1 MIPILYSAITEG
13 TVPDHYGV
21 GPLTAALSC
30 LVTEERNGAYELELT
45 YPASGIHAEEIKP
58 NAFIK
63 AKPNFMDAPQIF
75 RINKV
80 GKTIAG
86 KFTVRAY
93 HITYDLSGKVI
104 QSGSAGSC
112 ATACALLT
120 TSAGNFTISTNK
132 AVAGSFEVVEPS
144 SVRSWLGGK
153 EGSLLD
159 VYGSGEWK
167 FDNYTARL
175 MTSRGADRGVTI
187 RYGKNL
193 TQLSQ
198 EIDMSN
204 LVTAIVPYYID
215 QNGNK
220 TVGAS
225 VPTGLTLDV
234 PRDLAVDF
242 SQSVQPE
249 NGTPVLT
256 QLANLAAAYIANNNL
271 TTLGNSITLD
281 FVQSGAITERVDL
294 CDTVG
299 IYVEALGITARAK
312 CVKTIWDVLQDRYSK
327 ITLGQV
333 RTNIADT
340 IASNKKELTQTA
352 TRADVNRAT
361 ELITGNRGGY
371 VVMRDSDGDG
381 EPDEFLIMNTPD
393 IHTATRV
400 WRWNQAGL
408 GYSDNGYEGPYGLAM
423 TSEGE
428 IDADFIKVGVISDAQ
443 GNSTID
449 MTNGEAI
456 LNELKAK
463 RILTLVDANGINR
476 GHLSYTISTGAAMM
490 LREPS
495 GQATVSV
502 VAGTSND
509 ASVLLMRSNGTMG
522 VEICSDGILGGRA
535 AFYDL
540 NNKPRVRIDPNTGV
554 QVNNTSRTVVLIGQ
568 AVDNGGSVGIYNS
581 SGTQV
586 GSFMSISSAG
596 YISVSNSSGTQT
608 IYGDG
613 SNGSLTCGSLH
624 QTSSKKVKKNI
635 KPIQDAAKIL
645 ELQAVSFD
653 YKEEQQGKDRRGFIA
668 EDVQPVLPN
677 LVAPEE
683 DGRPASLDYV
693 GMIPYLQ
700 DVLKSQQQEI
710 TELKKRI
717 EALENKIN
725 AQEGKNDGNV

>member
-1 MIPILYSAITEG
+1 MIPILYSTITEG

-21 GPLTAALSC
+21 GALSAC
-30 LVTEERNGAYELELT
+30 LSCSVTEVRNGEYELELT
-45 YPASGIHAEEIKP
+45 YPASGIHAEEIVP

-63 AKPNFMDAPQIF
+63 AKPNYMDTPQLF

-86 KFTVRAY
+86 KFTVHAY

-104 QSGSAGSC
+104 QSGTAGSC
-112 ATACALLT
+112 AAACALLT
-120 TSAGNFTISTNK
+120 ASAGNFSITTNK
-132 AVAGSFEVVEPS
+132 SVSGSFEVTQPS

-153 EGSLLD
+153 AGSLLD
-159 VYGSGEWK
+159 VYGPGEWK
-167 FDNYTARL
+167 FDNYGARL
-175 MTSRGADRGVTI
+175 MASRGADRGVTI

-198 EIDMSN
+198 ELDMSN
-204 LVTAIVPYYID
+204 LVTAIVPFYID

-225 VPTGLTLDV
+225 VPTGLELDV
-234 PRDLAVDF
+234 ARDLAVDF
-242 SQSVQPE
+242 SQNIQPE
-249 NGTPVLT
+249 SATPVAT

-340 IASNKKELTQTA
+340 IASNKQELTLTA
-352 TRADVNRAT
+352 TREDVNRAT

-393 IHTATRV
+393 IHTATKV

-408 GYSDNGYEGPYGLAM
+408 GYSDNGYDGPYGLAM

-428 IDADFIKVGVISDAQ
+428 INADFLKVGVIQDQQ

-449 MTNGEAI
+449 MTNGAAI

-463 RILTLVDANGINR
+463 RILTLIDANGINR
-476 GHLSYTISTGAAMM
+476 GHFSYTISTGAAMM

-495 GQATVSV
+495 GNATVSI
-502 VAGTSND
+502 VAGTSD
-509 ASVLLMRSNGTMG
+509 DSSIMLMRSNGTSG
-522 VEICSDGILGGRA
+522 VDINADAVLGGTA
-535 AFYDL
+535 NFYDI
-540 NNKPRVRIDPNTGV
+540 NNKRRIQLSSFGGI
-554 QVNNTSRTVVLIGQ
+554 QVNNTSRTVVNINN
-568 AVDNGGSVGIYNS
+568 AVDSGGFVGVYNA

-586 GSFMSISSAG
+586 GTIMSSSSSG
-596 YISVSNSSGTQT
+596 YFSVGDSSGTQK

-613 SNGSLTCGSLH
+613 ATGSLTCVSLH
-624 QTSSKKVKKNI
+624 QTSSRKVKKNI
-635 KPIQDAAKIL
+635 KPIQDATKIL
-645 ELQAVSFD
+645 ELQAVRFD
-653 YKEEQQGKDRRGFIA
+653 YKEEQQGEDRRGFIA
-668 EDVQPVLPN
+668 EDVQTVLPN
-677 LVAPEE
+677 LVAPET
-683 DGRPASLDYV
+683 DGHPASIDYV

-717 EALENKIN
+717 AALEKTIK

>member
-1 MIPILYSAITEG
+1 MIPILYKTVSEG
-13 TVPDHYGV
+13 TVPSNYGV
-21 GPLTAALSC
+21 GALTDAISAT
-30 LVTEERNGAYELELT
+30 VTEERNGAYELALT
-45 YPASGIHAEEIKP
+45 YPANGIHAEDIEP
-58 NAFIK
+58 NSFIK
-63 AKPNFMDAPQIF
+63 AKPNFMDDPQLF
-75 RINKV
+75 RIIKV
-80 GKTIAG
+80 SATIAG
-86 KFTVRAY
+86 KFTVQAQ
-93 HITYDLSGKVI
+93 HISYDLSGKI
-104 QSGSAGSC
+104 ITSGTAGSC
-112 ATACALLT
+112 AAACALLQT
-120 TSAGNFTISTNK
+120 KAGNFSITTDRVK
-132 AVAGSFEVVEPS
+132 ADAFSIAEPS
-144 SVRSWLGGK
+144 SVRSWFGGK
-153 EGSLLD
+153 AGSLLD
-159 VYGSGEWK
+159 IYGGEWRY
-167 FDNYTARL
+167 DNYGARL

-198 EIDMSN
+198 VLDMSN
-204 LVTAIVPYYID
+204 LCTGIIPYFID

-220 TVGAS
+220 TVGAR

-234 PRDLAVDF
+234 DRDVAVDF
-242 SQSVQPE
+242 SQQVQPE
-249 NGTPVLT
+249 DNTPITT
-256 QLANLAAAYIANNNL
+256 QLANLAAAYISGNEL
-271 TTLGNSITLD
+271 TTISKSITLD
-281 FVQSGAITERVDL
+281 FVQTGAITERVDL
-294 CDTVG
+294 CDTVS
-299 IYVEALGITARAK
+299 IYFEPLGISAKAK
-312 CVKTIWDVLQDRYSK
+312 CVKTVWDVLEGRYTKTTFGSA
-327 ITLGQV
+327 
-333 RTNIADT
+333 RPNIADT
-340 IASNKKELTQTA
+340 IAQNKKELETA
-352 TRADVNRAT
+352 ASRADVNRAT

-371 VVMRDSDGDG
+371 VILHDSDGDDL
-381 EPDEFLIMNTPD
+381 PDEFLIMNTPD
-393 IHTATRV
+393 INTATRV

-463 RILTLVDANGINR
+463 RILTLIDANGINR

-540 NNKPRVRIDPNTGV
+540 NNKPRVKIDPNTGV

-568 AVDNGGSVGIYNS
+568 AVDSGGSVGIYNS

-586 GSFMSISSAG
+586 GAFMSISSAG

-613 SNGSLTCGSLH
+613 SNGSLTCVSLH
-624 QTSSKKVKKNI
+624 QTSSRKVKKNI
-635 KPIQDAAKIL
+635 TELPEEEAEAIL
-645 ELQAVSFD
+645 KLQAVRFD
-653 YKEEQQGKDRRGFIA
+653 YKNEDQGKDKRGFIA
-668 EDVQPVLPN
+668 EDVADIIPC
-677 LVAPEE
+677 LVTPETENAP
-683 DGRPASLDYV
+683 AALDYI
-693 GMIPYLQ
+693 GMVPYIQ
-700 DVLKSQQQEI
+700 TVLK
-710 TELKKRI
+710 
-717 EALENKIN
+717 
-725 AQEGKNDGNV
+725 AQERRLQEQEERIQELEKKIKDITGG